1 MAGFEELEVWNRAVE
16 LSAEVF
22 VAVRDLREYAFRDQ
36 IARSCLSIASNIAEG
51 MERQTTPDRV
61 KFLDYA
67 RGSAGEF
74 RTQAIIGAKAGIL
87 SSDLSTRWIDESR
100 HLSAMIQGLIRFLK
114 SSQ

>member
-1 MAGFEELEVWNRAVE
+1 MAGFEQLEVWNRAVE

-22 VAVRDLREYAFRDQ
+22 VAVRDSREFAFRDQ

-74 RTQAIIGAKAGIL
+74 RTQSIVGGRAKLL
-87 SSDLSTRWIDESR
+87 SPDLTARWTEESR
-100 HLSAMIQGLIRFLK
+100 HLSARFQGLIRSLK
-114 SSQ
+114 N

>member
-1 MAGFEELEVWNRAVE
+1 MA

-22 VAVRDLREYAFRDQ
+22 GGGNSREFAFRDQ

-67 RGSAGEF
+67 RGSSGEF
-74 RTQAIIGAKAGIL
+74 RTQAIVGAKAGIL
-87 SSDLSTRWIDESR
+87 PSELSAHWIEEIR
-100 HLSAMIQGLIRFLK
+100 HLSSMIQGLIRSLK
-114 SSQ
+114 DRG